1 MRYQHK
7 IVYGFELAEF
17 EVCLNQLDAEGWDIT
32 YVQFGDASG
41 RAHKAWARR
50 PITESPYR

>member
-7 IVYGFELAEF
+7 IVYAFELAKF
-17 EVCLNQLDAEGWDIT
+17 EVYLNQLDAEGWDIT

-41 RAHKAWARR
+41 HNHKAWARR